1 MKGWLMLQNKTYQYN
16 KVAEAITFLDA
27 NFIKQPSLDLIAEH
41 VHLSPFHFQRLFKDW
56 VGISPKQYLKF
67 ISSNY
72 AKALLRNK
80 DNNLFDTAH
89 ETGLSGTGRL
99 HDMFITMEGM
109 TPGEYKNGGVNLR
122 INYGFAESPFGDI
135 IVAATDKGI
144 CHMAFSENKVLAF
157 EELQAI
163 FPNANFNQKVDKF
176 QQDALTV
183 FGNDWTDLNEIKLHL
198 KGTKFQL
205 KVWEALLSI
214 PYGGLSTYGEIAE
227 AIEHPKASRAVGS
240 AIRNNPVAYLIP
252 CHRVIQRSGQIGG
265 YHWSPIRKKIII
277 GWEASKL
284 ESDII

>member
-72 AKALLRNK
+72 AKALLRKK

-89 ETGLSGTGRL
+89 EMGLSGTSRL

-109 TPGEYKNGGVNLR
+109 TPGEYKNGGVHLR

-144 CHMAFSENKVLAF
+144 CHMAFSENNVLAF
-157 EELQAI
+157 EELQAK

-240 AIRNNPVAYLIP
+240 AIGNNPIAYLIP
-252 CHRVIQRSGQIGG
+252 CHRVIRKSGNIGG
-265 YHWSPIRKKIII
+265 YHWNQTRKKAII

-284 ESDII
+284 ECNVI